1 MTVKKKN
8 PELLT
13 NSLQHHNQ
21 IVKEQFTKNVQYC
34 KCITKIKLRQQI

>member
-13 NSLQHHNQ
+13 NSLQHYNQ
-21 IVKEQFTKNVQYC
+21 IVKEQFTKN
-34 KCITKIKLRQQI
+34 

>member
-21 IVKEQFTKNVQYC
+21 IVKEQFTKKLNIVNVLL
-34 KCITKIKLRQQI
+34 KLN